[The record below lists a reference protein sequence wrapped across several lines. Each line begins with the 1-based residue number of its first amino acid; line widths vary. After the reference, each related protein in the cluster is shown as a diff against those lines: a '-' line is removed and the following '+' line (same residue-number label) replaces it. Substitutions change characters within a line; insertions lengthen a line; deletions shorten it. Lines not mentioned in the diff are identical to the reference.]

1 MGLVTAIV
9 CLVAVGAPCE
19 DPPAIPTAPPPVNQF
34 AISYE
39 RGGGFAA
46 MPQKLTIRPRRH
58 ATVTALDARGRRRS
72 VEFQVAAKKVKQLRA
87 AAETARIGE
96 IAIPQ
101 PGTCADC
108 FIYTVAY
115 RGEKVSVEEV
125 DVPTRMRPLIDR
137 AEALI
142 AAHLPFH

>member
-1 MGLVTAIV
+1 MLMAAIS
-9 CLVAVGAPCE
+9 CALALGPCAGAAPSATSAVE
-19 DPPAIPTAPPPVNQF
+19 RF

-39 RGGGFAA
+39 RSGGLAA
-46 MPQKLTIRPRRH
+46 MPQKLTIRPGRH
-58 ATVTALDARGRRRS
+58 ATVTALDANGRRRN
-72 VEFQVAAKKVKQLRA
+72 VEFRVAAKKVERLRA

-96 IAIPQ
+96 IASPQ

-108 FIYTVAY
+108 FRYTVAY
-115 RGEKVSVEEV
+115 RGEKASVEEV
-125 DVPTRMRPLIDR
+125 DVPARMRPLIAR

>member
-1 MGLVTAIV
+1 MGLLLATAS
-9 CLVAVGAPCE
+9 CTLALAGPCASPAAAP
-19 DPPAIPTAPPPVNQF
+19 TPPVGRF

-46 MPQKLTIRPRRH
+46 MPQKLTVEPGRY
-58 ATVTALDARGRRRS
+58 ATVTALGSDGRPHS
-72 VEFQVAAKKVKQLRA
+72 TEFRIGVSKAKRLRA
-87 AAETARIGE
+87 AAETAQIGE
-96 IAIPQ
+96 IAPPQ

-108 FIYTVAY
+108 FRYTVAY
-115 RGEKVSVEEV
+115 RGEKASVEEV
-125 DVPTRMRPLIDR
+125 DVPARMRPLIAR